1 MAKAKPEP
9 QLPDALRALVKD
21 IGRPVTSEDVDTYG
35 RLREIHDRSYRVR
48 VIVKAWKDQ
57 QTQDR
62 KMREQYARW
71 LMLAMAVQAVVV
83 NITFVLMGCGV
94 LTFEPWTA
102 KTFIMAVFGEIAAL
116 VLLVVKY
123 LYTPST
129 DKILDYLDDRPRKK
143 GR

>member
-1 MAKAKPEP
+1 MAKAKSEP

-21 IGRPVTSEDVDTYG
+21 IGRPVTSADVDTYG
-35 RLREIHDRSYRVR
+35 RLKEIHDRSYRVR

-71 LMLAMAVQAVVV
+71 LMLAMAVQAVIV
-83 NITFVLMGCGV
+83 NVAFVLMGFGL
-94 LTFEPWTA
+94 LTVEPWTA
-102 KTFIMAVFGEIAAL
+102 RTFIMAVFAEIAAL

-129 DKILDYLDDRPRKK
+129 DKILDYLDDRPRTE